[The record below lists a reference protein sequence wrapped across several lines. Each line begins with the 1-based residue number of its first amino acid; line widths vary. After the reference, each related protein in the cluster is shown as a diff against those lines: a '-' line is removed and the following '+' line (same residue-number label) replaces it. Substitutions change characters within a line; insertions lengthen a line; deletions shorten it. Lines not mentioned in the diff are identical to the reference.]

1 MPLTPYHFHSEAKKN
16 PTRGGSAQI
25 TLGGQRLRPPSG
37 NPWRR
42 GYLRQRAAN
51 TGVPPAPPDVSG
63 LPGYRGHCPGG
74 PFISLLIVGTKIKMS
89 KKAVVELVDLKHLK
103 KRTEFTDDIGDESGY
118 DCARSGEEKAQPAD
132 TTNPEAALSSVVES
146 GSCSVAAATP
156 RKGIGKR
163 GLVKDPE
170 PLCPSGKDQGLKVQA
185 PSTCRGMAGGSLE
198 KGEKDLKRPGER
210 TVVLMSESESDCSG
224 MDTAVSFS
232 DGGFVAGDRR
242 RKKRSAP
249 EADSSGESCASSVI
263 TPKSTAK
270 RGRGR
275 PPTTGHYVGLAKAK
289 EALVSAQRAELELQ
303 DETEVLQSTREL
315 ATVPADSL
323 EKRVESGVKVI
334 LEVARRS
341 KNLKGTFVSALKKAA
356 TQIEQAVAALS
367 ERTCDEEVKV
377 LRSENAELRRRVE
390 SLGEEMFKLRE
401 DLGRLSAERSRSVTC
416 VPQPE
421 EGSMADQR
429 SAILSD
435 IDHMIDIK
443 LARLESRLLPPSA
456 FRPPLQADLNKLA
469 PQASGAKAPTANAV
483 KASTAKAAKA
493 PTAKAAKKAA
503 NTADPPTPT
512 PTRGKATPSQG
523 TQPPVETWSEVV
535 RKGKKGKKARK
546 SEAAPTAQTTPSQPP
561 ASHVGTTRPRGK
573 ARPSEVR
580 GNGKAKALLRPP
592 RFAAVTLTLRPEASE
607 EGMTYAKVLTKAR
620 LEVDLKQLGIE
631 GLHFRKAAT
640 GARVLE
646 IPGKESGDKAE
657 LLAAKLREVLPETV
671 RVARPMRCAD
681 VLISGLDDSASAE
694 SITAAVVEAGKCSA
708 EHVRVGPIRV
718 GVFGVGSALV
728 ECPVE
733 AAKMLVDSGR
743 LLVGWSAARV
753 RALGPRPMKCY
764 RCFEIGHTGL
774 QCQSPVDRSRNCF
787 RCGQEG
793 HMSSTCTGDLH
804 CPICR
809 AAGKPANHATGGRKC
824 ARPKRGK
831 KGTARTPA
839 PSQISREP
847 PQEDLVMQT
856 MLQRS
861 IDVLVITEPYYVS
874 PQPNWAGDPRNS
886 VTITVAT
893 GPGSLPLSVRDR
905 EVGFVSAYWGD
916 NLIFGVYF
924 SPNAPL
930 AEYQLF
936 LDRLGTAVRRTT
948 QSKVIVLGDFNAHST
963 AWGSPETDDRGE
975 AVEEW
980 AALCGLVLLNCG
992 STDTWVR
999 RQSGSIVDLTFA
1011 SPALASRVSNWRV
1024 LDDVETLSDHRY
1036 VTFEVSTSSGDNI
1049 SRREDRPSVFPR
1061 WSLVRLNEELLEEA
1075 AIVQAWTMQPVDP
1088 AEVHE
1093 GALKFREA
1101 LTRMCDAAMPRAKRR
1116 PPRRAVYWWTQDIA
1130 DLREACVAARREFTR
1145 YRRLQSRSEE
1155 REDLLHN
1162 IYSQSKKSLQLAIS
1176 RSKTLSR
1183 QEMLEDL
1190 NRDPWGRPY
1199 RAARCKFRPQAPPI
1213 TETLQPQLLEDVVT
1227 GLFPDSS
1234 DHTPPTMADSLEEEA
1249 EEIPP
1254 LRSLEVRAAAMRLR
1268 AKNTAPGPDG
1278 VPGRVLA
1285 LSLDKLGA
1293 HLAELLDACLATSQ
1307 FPTCWKEGRLV
1318 LLKKDGRPAETPSA
1332 YRPIVLLDDT
1342 GKLFERIIASRI
1354 TQHLTN
1360 IGPNLSD
1367 NQFGFRVSRST
1378 IDAITR
1384 VKALSEEA
1392 VDSGGVLLAVSLD
1405 IANAFNSLPFG
1416 SILEAIRFHRL
1427 PQYLRRL
1434 IAVYLHNRVVLYT
1447 GQDGSLHRRA
1457 VGCGVPQ
1464 GSVLGPLLWNIG
1476 FDWTLRG
1483 DLPPGLSVVCYADDT
1498 LVTARGENYEEAA
1511 ALASA
1516 GVQQVV
1522 ERIESLGLKVALNK
1536 TEALCFHGPRRGPP
1550 AGASIV
1556 IGGCRVEV
1564 KSQMKYLG
1572 LYLDPKWNFREH
1584 FRRLAPKLISAAS
1597 ALGRLLPNL
1606 GGPSV
1611 TCRRLYTGV
1620 VRSMALY
1627 GAPVWVGALTG
1638 PNKTMLFR
1646 AQRVMAVRVARGY
1659 RTISHEAACVLAGTP
1674 PWDLD
1679 AEVLAEVY
1687 ERCAVAKAQGD
1698 GPDPEDLARW
1708 RKRAQRNLLRRWRQR
1723 LEEPCAGLRTV
1734 AAVRP
1739 VLKEWVNRRHGSLT
1753 FRLVQI
1759 LSGHGS
1765 FGRYLCHIA
1774 GREPLA
1780 VCHHC
1785 ACSDDTADHTLGVC
1799 PAWAQQRAVLASVVG
1814 NDLSL
1819 PAVVNAMVG
1828 SKRAWEAMVSFCE
1841 DVVAQK
1847 EAAERTREDDP
1858 LSDPIRRRRTGR
1870 RRGVFARQLLPS

>member
-74 PFISLLIVGTKIKMS
+74 PFISLTIVGIKTRMS
-89 KKAVVELVDLKHLK
+89 KKPVVELLDLKY
-103 KRTEFTDDIGDESGY
+103 KRTDFANDYGEECGKERK
-118 DCARSGEEKAQPAD
+118 RSGEEKALSAD
-132 TTNPEAALSSVVES
+132 TTNPGAALSSVVGPS
-146 GSCSVAAATP
+146 GCSNVAQRT
-156 RKGIGKR
+156 RKGQMKDGS
-163 GLVKDPE
+163 KDPG
-170 PLCPSGKDQGLKVQA
+170 PLVLSGKHQGLKVQA
-185 PSTCRGMAGGSLE
+185 PKTRKGTVEGSLE
-198 KGEKDLKRPGER
+198 TREDEE
-210 TVVLMSESESDCSG
+210 TMVLISEAESDCSG
-224 MDTAVSFS
+224 MDTAISYS
-232 DGGFVAGDRR
+232 DGDSVTSGRR
-242 RKKRSAP
+242 RQKRSAP
-249 EADSSGESCASSVI
+249 DADSGGESSASSVI
-263 TPKSTAK
+263 AMRTPKSTAK

-289 EALVSAQRAELELQ
+289 EALVNAQRAELDLQ

-315 ATVPADSL
+315 AAVPADCL
-323 EKRVESGVKVI
+323 ERRVESGVKVI
-334 LEVARRS
+334 LDVARKS
-341 KNLKGTFVSALKKAA
+341 KNLKGTFVNALKKAA
-356 TQIEQAVAALS
+356 TQIEQAVAAMA
-367 ERTCDEEVKV
+367 ERTCDDEVRV
-377 LRSENAELRRRVE
+377 LRAENAELRQRVE
-390 SLGEEMFKLRE
+390 NLSEEMVRLRE
-401 DLGRLSAERSRSVTC
+401 DLKHLSAECTRTNAPEQRSEDT
-416 VPQPE
+416 
-421 EGSMADQR
+421 GTADQR
-429 SAILSD
+429 AAIISD
-435 IDHMIDIK
+435 IDRLIDIK
-443 LARLESRLLPPSA
+443 LARLENRLLPPSA
-456 FRPPLQADLNKLA
+456 FRPPLQADLRRTA
-469 PQASGAKAPTANAV
+469 AQASEVKAQTPKVVKAPAT
-483 KASTAKAAKA
+483 KTAKK
-493 PTAKAAKKAA
+493 TATVA
-503 NTADPPTPT
+503 NPPTPT
-512 PTRGKATPSQG
+512 PTRGKATPLQG
-523 TQPPVETWSEVV
+523 SQPPVETWSEVV
-535 RKGKKGKKARK
+535 RRGKKAKKVRK
-546 SEAAPTAQTTPSQPP
+546 AEATTAAQTAPSKPP
-561 ASHVGTTRPRGK
+561 ASHVGTTRPHGK
-573 ARPSEVR
+573 AMPKKAGGS
-580 GNGKAKALLRPP
+580 GKAKALLRPS
-592 RFAAVTLTLRPEASE
+592 RSAAVTLTLRPEASD
-607 EGMTYAKVLTKAR
+607 EGLTYAQVLTRAR
-620 LEVDLKQLGIE
+620 LGVDLKQLGID
-631 GLHFRKAAT
+631 GLRFRLAAT

-646 IPGKESGDKAE
+646 ISGKESGDKAE
-657 LLAAKLREVLPETV
+657 LLAAKLKEVLPEAV
-671 RVARPMRCAD
+671 KVARPIRCTD
-681 VLISGLDDSASAE
+681 LVISGLDDSATAE

-733 AAKMLVDSGR
+733 AAKSLVERGR
-743 LLVGWSAARV
+743 LLVGWSATRV
-753 RALGPRPMKCY
+753 RTLGPRPMKCF

-774 QCQSPVDRSRNCF
+774 QCQSQVDRSRNCF

-793 HMSSTCTGDLH
+793 HMASSCTGDLH
-804 CPICR
+804 CPICK

-824 ARPKRGK
+824 ARPKTGK
-831 KGTARTPA
+831 KGTVRTPVSSSQA
-839 PSQISREP
+839 PREP
-847 PQEDLVMQT
+847 PREDLFMQT
-856 MLQRS
+856 MLQWS
-861 IDVLVITEPYYVS
+861 SNVAVITEPYFVS
-874 PQPNWAGDPRNS
+874 PQPNWVGGPRNL
-886 VTITVAT
+886 VAIVAAT
-893 GPGSLPLSVRDR
+893 GPDSMPLSVRDR
-905 EVGFVSAYWGD
+905 EPGFVSAFWGEY
-916 NLIFGVYF
+916 LVFGVYF

-936 LDRLGTAVRRTT
+936 LDRLGIAVRRAT
-948 QSKVIVLGDFNAHST
+948 QSNVIVLGDFNAHST
-963 AWGSPETDDRGE
+963 TWGSPETDDRGE

-980 AALCGLVLLNCG
+980 AALCGLALLNRG

-1036 VTFEVSTSSGDNI
+1036 ITFGVSTSSSDSI
-1049 SRREDRPSVFPR
+1049 SRREREARPSVFPR
-1061 WSLVRLNEELLEEA
+1061 WSLARLNEELLEEA

-1088 AEVHE
+1088 AGVHE
-1093 GALKFREA
+1093 GALRFREV
-1101 LTRMCDAAMPRAKRR
+1101 LTRICDAAMPRAKRQ

-1130 DLREACVAARREFTR
+1130 ELRKACVAARREFTR
-1145 YRRLQSRSEE
+1145 YRRLQSRCEE

-1162 IYSQSKKSLQLAIS
+1162 IYSQSKKTLQLAIS

-1183 QEMLEDL
+1183 QEMLENL

-1213 TETLQPQLLEDVVT
+1213 TETLQPRLLDDVVT
-1227 GLFPDSS
+1227 ALFPGRT
-1234 DHTPPTMADSLEEEA
+1234 DHAPPTMADPFEDDEA
-1249 EEIPP
+1249 DEVPP
-1254 LRSLEVRAAAMRLR
+1254 LRSVEVRAATLRLR

-1278 VPGRVLA
+1278 VPGRVLTLA
-1285 LSLDKLGA
+1285 LNQLGA
-1293 HLAELLDACLATSQ
+1293 HLAELLDACLASGQ

-1318 LLKKDGRPAETPSA
+1318 LLRKDGRPAESPSA

-1354 TQHLTN
+1354 TQHLSSV
-1360 IGPNLSD
+1360 GPDLSD

-1378 IDAITR
+1378 IDAVMR

-1392 VDSGGVLLAVSLD
+1392 VVSGGVLLAVSLD
-1405 IANAFNSLPFG
+1405 IANAFNSLPFD
-1416 SILEAIRFHRL
+1416 SILEAIRYHRL

-1434 IAVYLHNRVVLYT
+1434 IEVYLSNREVIYA
-1447 GQDGSLHRRA
+1447 GRDGTLHRRA
-1457 VGCGVPQ
+1457 MECGVPQ

-1483 DLPPGLSVVCYADDT
+1483 DLPSGLNIVCYADDT

-1511 ALASA
+1511 ALATD
-1516 GVQQVV
+1516 GVQRVV

-1536 TEALCFHGPRRGPP
+1536 TEALCFHGPRKGPP
-1550 AGASIV
+1550 AGACIV
-1556 IGGCRVEV
+1556 IGGCRVEI
-1564 KSQMKYLG
+1564 KPQMKYLG

-1584 FRRLAPKLISAAS
+1584 FRRLAPKLINAAS

-1627 GAPVWVGALTG
+1627 GAPVWVGALTA
-1638 PNKTMLFR
+1638 PNKTLLYR
-1646 AQRVMAVRVARGY
+1646 AQRVMAVRVIRGY

-1687 ERCAVAKAQGD
+1687 VRCAEAKEQQD
-1698 GPDPEDLARW
+1698 GLDFEDLARW
-1708 RKRAQRNLLRRWRQR
+1708 RKRAQRSLLRRWRQR

-1785 ACSDDTADHTLGVC
+1785 ACNDDTADHTLGVC
-1799 PAWAQQRAVLASVVG
+1799 PEWAQQRAALASVVG